1 MKLEKYQKI
10 LILIMIFAILIRVIF
25 IYKTNISDYQFDVGI
40 SKYREKFNYEELYTK
55 FDEGI
60 NEGRHINYIMNLY
73 TYNSLPNKII
83 GQFYHPPLHHF
94 IMATYLK
101 IADFIFDSAAI
112 KLEGMQVITVIYSI
126 IMLIALYKIL
136 EELEIE
142 NKYKIISVL
151 MFAFYPLYVFMAGSI
166 NNDQLVTMFSTLSLL
181 YLIKWNKE
189 PNIKNTILISLF
201 IGLGAMTK
209 TSIFVMLFPTMYVF
223 FEKLVQFVNE
233 EKKIGKL
240 LLELVIF
247 SIIAGVLALW
257 FQVTSLMKGLNTLGI
272 IEPYDYLNIEKYGI
286 LARFGFGNLLKMSGV
301 NIWNYL
307 IYSSLNFGV
316 MIEKN
321 IVFKFMVVFVLT
333 LVLDSIYFIIK
344 QLKTEK
350 ILTITLIIWW
360 IFYFYLN
367 IQMPFS
373 CSMHSRYMLVPI
385 SIAFIFISKG
395 MQKEQNK
402 FLKIQVWTSTIIVSL
417 MGIVV
422 MLFII

>member
-40 SKYREKFNYEELYTK
+40 SKYGEKFNYEELYTK

-101 IADFIFDSAAI
+101 IADSIFDSAAI

-344 QLKTEK
+344 QFKTEK

>member
-1 MKLEKYQKI
+1 
-10 LILIMIFAILIRVIF
+10 
-25 IYKTNISDYQFDVGI
+25 
-40 SKYREKFNYEELYTK
+40 
-55 FDEGI
+55 
-60 NEGRHINYIMNLY
+60 
-73 TYNSLPNKII
+73 
-83 GQFYHPPLHHF
+83 
-94 IMATYLK
+94 
-101 IADFIFDSAAI
+101 
-112 KLEGMQVITVIYSI
+112 
-126 IMLIALYKIL
+126 
-136 EELEIE
+136 
-142 NKYKIISVL
+142 
-151 MFAFYPLYVFMAGSI
+151 MAGSI

-209 TSIFVMLFPTMYVF
+209 TSIFVMLFPTMYVL

-272 IEPYDYLNIEKYGI
+272 IEPYDYLNIERYGI

-344 QLKTEK
+344 QFKTEK

>member
-40 SKYREKFNYEELYTK
+40 SKYREQFNYEELYTK

-73 TYNSLPNKII
+73 TYNALPNKII

-101 IADFIFDSAAI
+101 IADFIFDSAVI
-112 KLEGMQVITVIYSI
+112 KLEGMQVITLIYSV
-126 IMLIALYKIL
+126 IMLVSLYKIL
-136 EELEIE
+136 EELEVE
-142 NKYKIISVL
+142 NKYKIISIL
-151 MFAFYPLYVFMAGSI
+151 MFSFYPLYVFLAGSI
-166 NNDQLVTMFSTLSLL
+166 NNDQLVTMFSILSLL

-189 PNIKNTILISLF
+189 PDIKNTILISLF

-209 TSIFVMLFPTMYVF
+209 TSIFVMLFPAMYVF
-223 FEKLVQFVNE
+223 FKKLTQFINE
-233 EKKIGKL
+233 DKKIGKL

-247 SIIAGVLALW
+247 SVITGWLSLW
-257 FQVTSLMKGLNTLGI
+257 FQITSLMKGLNTLGI

-286 LARFGFGNLLKMSGV
+286 VARFGVTNILKISRI

-307 IYSSLNFGV
+307 IYSSLNFGL
-316 MIEKN
+316 MIENN
-321 IVFKFMVVFVLT
+321 IIFKIMVLGVLT
-333 LVLDSIYFIIK
+333 LVVDSIYFIIK
-344 QLKTEK
+344 EFKKEK
-350 ILTITLIIWW
+350 ILTLTLIIWW

-385 SIAFIFISKG
+385 SIAFMFISKG
-395 MQKEQNK
+395 MQNEQNK
-402 FLKIQVWTSTIIVSL
+402 FLKIQVWISTIIVSL